1 MPFGQCAFFLV
12 KLQQHISRVVSV
24 SHMFESMAE
33 FGQFFSN
40 LENNKWHSVAEP
52 NEQSEGCFVLL
63 STLQPQLEPSSAL
76 LTSLSALPVAAVAK
90 VAPHQDLPSALSLK
104 VSANVAAVKKQLSD
118 FLAPNQALEV
128 NVFANAPTINQPGL
142 LVMDMDSTA
151 IQIEC
156 IDEIARLANVYDEVA
171 SVTRQAMQGA
181 LPFSESLRKRVAK
194 LEGVSLELM
203 AELKD
208 NLPLMPGVKALC
220 QHLKAKEWTLAIA
233 SGGFIPFAER
243 VQTLLELDAVHANT
257 LEDNGKALTGKV
269 LGTIVDADEKAR
281 FLTQYAK
288 ALNIDKS
295 QTMAMGDGANDL
307 VMMAASG
314 LGVAVHGKPLVAETA
329 DVAVNFGSL
338 LQVLYFISL
347 PE

>member
-1 MPFGQCAFFLV
+1 
-12 KLQQHISRVVSV
+12 
-24 SHMFESMAE
+24 MFESMAE
-33 FGQFFSN
+33 FEQFFSHIHTN
-40 LENNKWHSVAEP
+40 QWHQVAEF
-52 NEQSEGCFVLL
+52 NNQESATCYVLL
-63 STLQPQLEPSSAL
+63 STTQSSLDFSDELLAAL
-76 LTSLSALPVAAVAK
+76 ASLSVAK
-90 VAPHQDLPSALSLK
+90 VAK
-104 VSANVAAVKKQLSD
+104 VSPHPELPNALALHVQASLQSTKEVLKA
-118 FLAPNQALEV
+118 FLAPSEVVEV
-128 NVFANAPTINQPGL
+128 NVFANAPSINQPGL
-142 LVMDMDSTA
+142 LVMDMDSTV

-156 IDEIARLANVYDEVA
+156 IDEIARLANVYEEVA

-194 LEGVSLELM
+194 LEGVSLELI

-220 QHLKAKEWTLAIA
+220 QHLKAKGWKLAIA
-233 SGGFIPFAER
+233 SGGFVPFAER
-243 VQTLLELDAVHANT
+243 VQTLLQLDAIHANT
-257 LEDNGKALTGKV
+257 LEDNGAELTGKV

-281 FLTQYAK
+281 FLTHYANE
-288 ALNIDKS
+288 LNLPIS
-295 QTMAMGDGANDL
+295 QTIAMGDGANDL

-338 LQVLYFISL
+338 LQVLYFVNL

>member
-1 MPFGQCAFFLV
+1 VHP
-12 KLQQHISRVVSV
+12 
-24 SHMFESMAE
+24 E
-33 FGQFFSN
+33 
-40 LENNKWHSVAEP
+40 
-52 NEQSEGCFVLL
+52 
-63 STLQPQLEPSSAL
+63 
-76 LTSLSALPVAAVAK
+76 
-90 VAPHQDLPSALSLK
+90 LPSALVLQ
-104 VSANVAAVKKQLSD
+104 VSEELDKTKQVLQEYLS
-118 FLAPNQALEV
+118 PNEALEV
-128 NVFANAPTINQPGL
+128 NVFAKAPNINQPGL

-156 IDEIARLANVYDEVA
+156 IDEIARLANVYEEVA

-203 AELKD
+203 AQLKD

-220 QHLKAKEWTLAIA
+220 QHLKAKGWTLAIA
-233 SGGFIPFAER
+233 SGGFVPFAQR
-243 VQTLLELDAVHANT
+243 VQTLLELDAIHANT
-257 LEDNGKALTGKV
+257 LEDNGVELTGKV

-281 FLTQYAK
+281 FLTQYAEQ
-288 ALNIDKS
+288 LNIDKS

-314 LGVAVHGKPLVAETA
+314 LGVAVHGKPLVAQSA
-329 DVAVNFGSL
+329 DVAINFGSL

>member
-1 MPFGQCAFFLV
+1 
-12 KLQQHISRVVSV
+12 
-24 SHMFESMAE
+24 MFESMVE
-33 FGQFFSN
+33 FEQFFSN
-40 LENNKWHSVAEP
+40 LENNKWHSVAKP
-52 NEQSEGCFVLL
+52 NEPSETCFVLL

-90 VAPHQDLPSALSLK
+90 VAPHPDLPSALGLK

-220 QHLKAKEWTLAIA
+220 QHLKANGWTLAIA

-243 VQTLLELDAVHANT
+243 VQTLLELDAIHANT
-257 LEDNGKALTGKV
+257 LEDNGKTLTGKV

-288 ALNIDKS
+288 ELNIDKS

>member
-1 MPFGQCAFFLV
+1 
-12 KLQQHISRVVSV
+12 
-24 SHMFESMAE
+24 MFESMAE
-33 FGQFFSN
+33 FEQFFSN
-40 LENNKWHSVAEP
+40 LENNKWHSVTQQGEQ
-52 NEQSEGCFVLL
+52 NETCFVLL
-63 STLQPQLEPSSAL
+63 SSSQPQLQLTNAL
-76 LTSLSALPVAAVAK
+76 LTQLSALPIAKIAK
-90 VAPHQDLPSALSLK
+90 VLPHPELTNALALK
-104 VSANVAAVKKQLSD
+104 VNANVADVKQSLAA
-118 FLAPNQALEV
+118 FLAPNKVLEV
-128 NVFANAPTINQPGL
+128 NVFANAPSINKPGL

-151 IQIEC
+151 IEIEC

-194 LEGVSLELM
+194 LEGVSLDLM

-220 QHLKAKEWTLAIA
+220 QHLKAKGWTLAIA

-243 VQTLLELDAVHANT
+243 VQTLLALDAIHANT
-257 LEDNGKALTGKV
+257 LEDNGEALTGKV

-288 ALNIDKS
+288 ELNIETS

-314 LGVAVHGKPLVAETA
+314 LGVAVHGKPLVAKSA
-329 DVAVNFGSL
+329 DVAINFGSL

>member
-1 MPFGQCAFFLV
+1 
-12 KLQQHISRVVSV
+12 
-24 SHMFESMAE
+24 MFESMAQFE
-33 FGQFFSN
+33 QFFSN
-40 LENNKWHSVAEP
+40 IHTNKWHEVAEI
-52 NEQSEGCFVLL
+52 NNQNNASCYVLL
-63 STLQPQLEPSSAL
+63 STTHSEIKLNEGLLAL
-76 LTSLSALPVAAVAK
+76 LNSLPVSKTAK
-90 VAPHQDLPSALSLK
+90 LSVHPELPSALVLQISEELDK
-104 VSANVAAVKKQLSD
+104 TKQVLREYLS
-118 FLAPNQALEV
+118 PNEALEV
-128 NVFANAPTINQPGL
+128 NVFAKAPNINQPGL

-156 IDEIARLANVYDEVA
+156 IDEIARLANVYEEVA

-203 AELKD
+203 AQLKD

-220 QHLKAKEWTLAIA
+220 QHLKAKGWTLAIA
-233 SGGFIPFAER
+233 SCGFVPFAQR
-243 VQTLLELDAVHANT
+243 VQTLLELDAIHANN
-257 LEDNGKALTGKV
+257 LEDNGVELTGKV

-281 FLTQYAK
+281 FLTQYAEQ
-288 ALNIDKS
+288 LNIDKS

-314 LGVAVHGKPLVAETA
+314 LGVAVHGKPLVAQSA
-329 DVAVNFGSL
+329 DVAINFGSL